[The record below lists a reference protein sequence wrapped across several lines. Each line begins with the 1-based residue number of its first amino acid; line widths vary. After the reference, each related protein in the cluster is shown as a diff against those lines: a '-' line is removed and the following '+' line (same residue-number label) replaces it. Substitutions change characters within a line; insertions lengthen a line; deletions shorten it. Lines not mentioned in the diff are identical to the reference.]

1 MASKTPLV
9 PLWTDMNYY
18 KHQLVGIKWMLK
30 REIRGVTVETEYGK
44 IKVYGG
50 LQCDDMGLGKTI
62 QTMAVI
68 KNNLVDRTLIVA
80 PLAMLETWQSVAKK
94 SGFKVFNV
102 EDKEWTQVSGT
113 RGLQAI
119 YIAGYERLVA
129 SPSLSRGGFDR
140 IILDEAHKIRNVDGS
155 TAKAIRNIEAKYR
168 WALSGTPIVNK
179 KKDLVS
185 LFKFIGVKTGYQ
197 NLWNDSYYA
206 LVEKLMIH
214 RSMDSIRKIVDEAKS
229 DSSDTKLL
237 ALAEALPPVP
247 IIEHIALDFETKEE
261 EEFYQG
267 IQGTI
272 DHLLHKMKRDILTNT
287 DKFVLLMRLR
297 QLSVHPQTYI
307 NAMRR
312 SDREYERDDWSGV
325 PTKVSKLKNDLKED
339 VPKGHRFLVFC
350 QFVDE
355 MMLIR
360 EELEKDGHVVE
371 VYYGGMNQEER
382 TKALKAGADVLLIQI
397 QAGGVGLN
405 LQEFDRVIFLSP
417 WWTSALI
424 DQAIARTVRMG
435 QKKVVKIQFYMLAE
449 EETENIDRMMM
460 DKADAKREI
469 LEEVFEM
476 CYSK

>member
-1 MASKTPLV
+1 MESKTPFI
-9 PLWTDMNYY
+9 PLWEDMQYY

-30 REIRGVTVETEYGK
+30 REIKGVTVETEFGK
-44 IKVYGG
+44 TKVHGG

-68 KNNLVDRTLIVA
+68 KNNLVDRTLIIA
-80 PLAMLETWQSVAKK
+80 PLAMLETWQNIAKK
-94 SGFKVFNV
+94 SGFKVFTV
-102 EDKEWTQVSGT
+102 QSKEWTTLSGSH
-113 RGLQAI
+113 GKQSI

-129 SPSLSRGGFDR
+129 SPSLTYGGFDR
-140 IILDEAHKIRNVDGS
+140 IILDEAHKIKNVDGS
-155 TAKAIRNIEAKYR
+155 TAKVIRRIEAQYR
-168 WALSGTPIVNK
+168 WALTGTPIVNK

-185 LFKFIGVKTGYQ
+185 LFKFIGIKTGFQ
-197 NLWNDSYYA
+197 NQWDSAYNII
-206 LVEKLMIH
+206 VEKLVIH
-214 RSMDSIRKIVDEAKS
+214 RSMDSIRKIVDDAP
-229 DSSDTKLL
+229 L
-237 ALAEALPPVP
+237 VP
-247 IIEHIALDFETKEE
+247 IIEHVKLDFETKEE
-261 EEFYQG
+261 EEFYRG
-267 IQGTI
+267 IQGI
-272 DHLLHKMKRDILTNT
+272 IEHLIHKMKRDILSNT

-312 SDREYERDDWSGV
+312 SDKEYDREDWSGV
-325 PTKVSKLKNDLKED
+325 PTKVARLKKDLKDE

-350 QFVDE
+350 LFVDE

-371 VYYGGMNQEER
+371 IYYGGMNQEER

-405 LQEFDRVIFLSP
+405 LQEFDRVIFMSP

-435 QKKVVKIQFYMLAE
+435 QKKLVKVQFYILAE
-449 EETENIDRMMM
+449 EETDNIDKMMM
-460 DKADAKREI
+460 EKADTKREI
-469 LEEVFEM
+469 LKEIFELA
-476 CYSK
+476 YNK